1 MFNRSQV
8 IAMLFSA
15 QLLSACTAP
24 FGLQARTATP
34 LDSALRATLVSTESG
49 QRLQILQP
57 ENLPPSL
64 QNAQDIRAIL
74 DNSNSV
80 YPVTRNADG
89 TLSVPLPAGR
99 VPDSTGLIE
108 LLLSDNAGGSWLL
121 RFNTGPLIQLKEPP
135 FQIQPAG
142 AASVGATWQL
152 GLNPVESVDNS
163 RYSFNWFASTSA
175 QGPWQSLSGLEAS
188 IRWTP
193 AQPGNYFVRLDMRE
207 RSSGAL
213 STVISPAPMVLAQAT
228 DEIVLTTPADGRV
241 LAGDRISLRANLPHL
256 PAETPLIWSY
266 GSSPQGP
273 WQPIAGN
280 ASPSQTLS
288 WEPPAAGGYYLR
300 LQVSS
305 DTQLETYTSSR
316 VLVTAVSA
324 DDVLQTLPASG
335 SISRGEAVTL
345 SASLPGLPAEASYSW
360 SFAPSPQ
367 GPFTPINGSGARLEW
382 LPEQSGSFYLRL
394 RVQLSPTDVR
404 TYTSGEPLVSVSDSD
419 SVFALS
425 PQPANLSRGESVLL
439 ALRET
444 PPLRRQISWAYAS
457 APQGPW
463 QSITGQGQ
471 NLRWT
476 PPRAGSYYLRA
487 ELSGADMPNAILS
500 SASALVNVSENN
512 NAIQVTPSVGQR
524 LGQPVRLRAN
534 LPGAEASARYQWFV
548 GPSAQ
553 GPWQSAQSLDREPEG
568 PELNWWPGQA
578 GNYHVKVDLLQN
590 QQVLSFVSPQP
601 LVFISAAETF
611 FQVSPQPANISTLG
625 AVEINAFF
633 QPPAGES
640 FSYAW
645 SAAPAPTGPFL
656 ALGGSN
662 QLRFNWT
669 QPGQPGR
676 YYLRLDARSNQ
687 SGRVISFLSA
697 EPLVTVGEASQATPR
712 F

>member
-8 IAMLFSA
+8 IAMLCAA
-15 QLLSACTAP
+15 QLLIACTAP
-24 FGLQARTATP
+24 FGLQARIASP
-34 LDSALRATLVSTESG
+34 LDKALRATVVNTESG

-89 TLSVPLPAGR
+89 TLSIPLPAGR
-99 VPDSTGLIE
+99 VADSTGLIE

-121 RFNTGPLIQLKEPP
+121 RFDTGPLVTLQEPP
-135 FQIQPAG
+135 FQVQPAG
-142 AASVGATWQL
+142 AAVVGATWQL
-152 GLNPVESVDNS
+152 GLNPAESIDNS
-163 RYSFNWFASTSA
+163 RYSFNWFASASA
-175 QGPWQSLSGLEAS
+175 QGPWQPLSGMDAKV
-188 IRWTP
+188 RWTP
-193 AQPGNYFVRLDMRE
+193 AQPGNYFVRLDLRE
-207 RSSGAL
+207 RSSGAV
-213 STVISPAPMVLAQAT
+213 STIISPAPVVLAQAA
-228 DEIVLTTPADGRV
+228 DDIVLTTPADGRV
-241 LAGDRISLRANLPHL
+241 LAGDRIELQANLPHL
-256 PAETPLIWSY
+256 PTDTPLIWSY

-273 WQPIAGN
+273 WQPIAG
-280 ASPSQTLS
+280 QTQGLS
-288 WEPPAAGGYYLR
+288 WEPPAAGGYFLR

-305 DTQLETYTSSR
+305 AEQLETYTSSR

-335 SISRGEAVTL
+335 SILRGESVTL
-345 SASLPGLPAEASYSW
+345 SASLPELPAGASYSW

-367 GPFTPINGSGARLEW
+367 GPFTAISGSGPSLEW

-425 PQPANLSRGESVLL
+425 PQPANLSRGESVVL

-444 PPLRRQISWAYAS
+444 PPPARRISWAYALS
-457 APQGPW
+457 SQGPW
-463 QSITGQGQ
+463 QAITGQGQ

-476 PPRAGSYYLRA
+476 PPRAGSYFLRA
-487 ELSGADMPNAILS
+487 ELSGGSEANAILS
-500 SASALVNVSENN
+500 SASALVNVSENS
-512 NAIQVTPSVGQR
+512 NAIQVSPATGQR
-524 LGQPVRLRAN
+524 LGQLVRLRAN
-534 LPGAEASARYQWFV
+534 LPGTEANARYQWFV

-553 GPWQSAQSLDREPEG
+553 GPWQSAQTLDSQPESA
-568 PELNWWPGQA
+568 ELNWWPGQA

-590 QQVLSFVSPQP
+590 QQVISFVSPQP

-611 FQVSPQPANISTLG
+611 FQVSPQPANISTQG

-633 QPPAGES
+633 QPPAGET
-640 FSYAW
+640 FSYSW
-645 SAAPAPTGPFL
+645 SAAPAPTGPFI

-669 QPGQPGR
+669 QPGQVGR
-676 YYLRLDARSNQ
+676 YFLRLDARSNQ
-687 SGRVISFLSA
+687 SGRVVSFLSA